1 MKRPFCSL
9 TLLALVAAN
18 GVLGSGRLGAQGDA
32 NTTLARAYVLAQ
44 TPRGHDA
51 DARAQQLVALARQH
65 ARTPLATLPV
75 LAVRRMIDDLRDP
88 LSLAAALAPLVE
100 GDDVHGLCAAEATR
114 ARAAALLR
122 GNRTKE
128 AYALRAGTDHARQ
141 FLVFGPFGDD
151 GDNYLGVAFP
161 PEFGLDAQAA
171 LPGRYGPVTPRVA
184 DRLPEDEYGTIRL
197 RDPRTQ
203 RQGCYYA
210 LHQVASDAARACYLE
225 VFTPGSFEVFVNGE
239 LAARHDGFAASSFF
253 LHWLPVR
260 LRAGHNQVLV
270 KTVLNGFDEIAL
282 RYVDGAGRPVPLR
295 ATPADHIEAYAAL
308 PGGEPELPGPFTT
321 PLVALARAAQGSTG
335 ADHHVLRLAASL
347 LASDQR
353 DSRDALTHLLALEG
367 ATIEDLDDVVAL
379 AAAYEAADM
388 LPEEIRRSR
397 ARALLEPR
405 FAQLEDHAWAR
416 RQRATYLADQDKI
429 EDAIRL
435 LLPTVAAGTADSP
448 TFERLHELY
457 SRVEFHAEAA
467 RLREAWSKA
476 LPGDARA
483 ALAEARERRRVGDH
497 RGALDVLQAAR
508 QAGGSD
514 RDVTRQ
520 AMLLAAEL
528 GEVDLARA
536 AHEALHAADPT
547 GTAALNDR
555 AELAERS
562 GDRAA
567 AISAWQALGTHAEA
581 NASAL
586 ARAGR
591 ALLALGED
599 GAGTA
604 VLTASLRLD
613 PAQHDVRRLLTRLGG
628 EAKEFATL
636 ARFRHD
642 VDALIAAFEPGE
654 REKAASS
661 TLLLDQMIV
670 EYFDDGSRVE
680 EVHQVR
686 RINDLAG
693 VERYQQATDAARAN
707 EVLHLRTIARD
718 GLSYVPNRV
727 DNDFAMPRLE
737 PGAVVDGAW
746 RTFQRAPGADPW
758 RGPEFHFQSPD
769 EPYVHSELVVVLP
782 ASHPGSFRTRNFA
795 GDPDVIRLDDGRTAH
810 VFVRKEVPRL
820 TPEKLA
826 PPLEE
831 IVPLVHYGA
840 DRRPGARAR
849 RARDHLAF
857 RTRSSPLVAEQ
868 AQKLTATLRGDLA
881 KAEAVHRFVHGE
893 IPTSEGASDPTA
905 VLVRRQ
911 GARFWL
917 EVALL
922 REAGVPLHFA
932 VAAPRIDAMERRA
945 APLFTGD
952 EQHQLDAVRIEPA
965 DGAPIW
971 LFADAPRYWP
981 LGRIPAE
988 RLGAQALLLDVGT
1001 WLPVR
1006 IPGGDPTAEE
1016 GIAVQGTSSLD
1027 ASGNASCAVELTF
1040 RGIDGFG
1047 AADQLRDRD
1056 DNIRK
1061 LAARQVAGQV
1071 FPGWRPDDVKI
1082 ELEQLGEPLRARGT
1096 LSKARAVSAAGEA
1109 SLLDLPLAKGNWLA
1123 RLGDRAE
1130 RVQPLALATLSAASF
1145 ELAID
1150 PGPALRV
1157 AELPA
1162 DVHITHPLLDYSL
1175 TFTRNGEGIVMRR
1188 EYLQRPGRLPANQF
1202 GEWLRVLRA
1211 LDLAEDARLR
1221 LLPR

>member
-9 TLLALVAAN
+9 SLLILSAAS
-18 GVLGSGRLGAQGDA
+18 GVLGAGRLGAQGDA
-32 NTTLARAYVLAQ
+32 NATLARAYVLAQ

-65 ARTPLATLPV
+65 ARTPLATLAV

-88 LSLAAALAPLVE
+88 LNLAAALAPLVE

-122 GNRTKE
+122 ANRTTE

-161 PEFGLDAQAA
+161 PEFGLDAKAA

-210 LHQVASDAARACYLE
+210 LHQVASEAARACYLE

-270 KTVLNGFDEIAL
+270 KTALNGFDEIAL
-282 RYVDGAGRPVPLR
+282 RYVDGAGRAVPLR
-295 ATPADHIEAYAAL
+295 ATPADRLEACAAL
-308 PGGEPELPGPFTT
+308 RGEQPELPGPFTT
-321 PLVALARAAQGSTG
+321 PLIALARAAQGSTG
-335 ADHHVLRLAASL
+335 ADQHVLRLAASL

-353 DSRDALTHLLALEG
+353 DSRDALTHLVALEG
-367 ATIEDLDDVVAL
+367 ATIEDLDAVVAL
-379 AAAYEAADM
+379 AAAYEAADL

-405 FAQLEDHAWAR
+405 FAKLEDHAWAR

-467 RLREAWSKA
+467 RLRAAWTKA

-483 ALAEARERRRVGDH
+483 ALAEAHERQRVGDH

-508 QAGGSD
+508 QAGGGD
-514 RDVTRQ
+514 REVTRRT
-520 AMLLAAEL
+520 MLLAAEL
-528 GEVDLARA
+528 GEVELARA
-536 AHEALHAADPT
+536 AHEALHAADPK
-547 GTAALNDR
+547 GTASLSDR

-567 AISAWQALGTHAEA
+567 AITAWQALAAHAEA
-581 NASAL
+581 NASTL

-628 EAKEFATL
+628 ESKEFATL

-642 VDALIAAFEPGE
+642 IAALIAAFQPGE
-654 REKAASS
+654 RENAASS

-670 EYFDDGSRVE
+670 EYFADGSRIE

-693 VERYQQATDAARAN
+693 VERHQQASDAARAD
-707 EVLHLRTIARD
+707 EVLHLRTIALD

-737 PGAVVDGAW
+737 PGAIVDGAW
-746 RTFQRAPGADPW
+746 RTSQRAPGADPW
-758 RGPEFHFQSPD
+758 RGPEFHFQSSD

-782 ASHPGSFRTRNFA
+782 AAHPGSFRTRNFD
-795 GDPDVIRLDDGRTAH
+795 GDPDIVHLDDGRTAH
-810 VFVRKEVPRL
+810 VFVRKDVPRL

-831 IVPLVHYGA
+831 IVPLVRYGA

-849 RARDHLAF
+849 QARDHLAF

-868 AQKLTATLRGDLA
+868 AQKLTATLRGDVA
-881 KAEAVHRFVHGE
+881 KAEAIHRFVHGE
-893 IPTSEGASDPTA
+893 IPTSAGESDPTA

-922 REAGVPLHFA
+922 QEAGVPLRFA
-932 VAAPRIDAMERRA
+932 VAAPQLDAMDRRA

-952 EQHQLDAVRIEPA
+952 EQHPVDAVRVEPS
-965 DGAPIW
+965 DGAPAW

-981 LGRIPAE
+981 MGKIPAE
-988 RLGAQALLLDVGT
+988 RLGAAALLLDVGT

-1016 GIAVQGTSSLD
+1016 GIAVRGTLSLD

-1109 SLLDLPLAKGNWLA
+1109 SLLDLPVAKGNWLA

-1130 RVQPLALATLSAASF
+1130 RAQPLALATLAAGSF
-1145 ELAID
+1145 ELTID

-1157 AELPA
+1157 AELPT
-1162 DVHITHPLLDYSL
+1162 DVHVTHPLLDYSL
-1175 TFTRNGEGIVMRR
+1175 TFTRKGEGIVVRR
-1188 EYLQRPGRLPANQF
+1188 EYLQRPGRLPADQF
-1202 GEWLRVLRA
+1202 GEWLRVLRT
-1211 LDLAEDARLR
+1211 LDLAEDAKLR

>member
-1 MKRPFCSL
+1 MKRPHLSLPLL
-9 TLLALVAAN
+9 TLLVAN
-18 GVLGSGRLGAQGDA
+18 GVLGASSLGAQGDA
-32 NTTLARAYVLAQ
+32 NATLARAYVLAQ

-51 DARAQQLVALARQH
+51 DARAQQLVAIALQH
-65 ARTPLATLPV
+65 ARTPLATLAV
-75 LAVRRMIDDLRDP
+75 LAVRRLIDDVRDP
-88 LSLAAALAPLVE
+88 LGLAAALAPLAE

-122 GNRTKE
+122 GNRTAE

-171 LPGRYGPVTPRVA
+171 LPGRYGQVTPRVA
-184 DRLPEDEYGTIRL
+184 DRLPQDEYGTIRL
-197 RDPRTQ
+197 RDPRTL

-210 LHQVASDAARACYLE
+210 LHQVASDAARACYVEL
-225 VFTPGSFEVFVNGE
+225 FTPGSFEVFVNGE
-239 LAARHDGFAASSFF
+239 LAARHDGFAASSYF

-260 LRAGHNQVLV
+260 LRAGHNHVLV

-295 ATPADHIEAYAAL
+295 ATPADRIEAYAA
-308 PGGEPELPGPFTT
+308 PRGEQPELPGPFTS
-321 PLVALARAAQGSTG
+321 PLAALARAAQSSTS
-335 ADHHVLRLAASL
+335 ADQHVLRLAASL

-353 DSRDALTHLLALEG
+353 DSRDALTHLVALED
-367 ATIEDLDDVVAL
+367 ATIEDLDEVLAL

-388 LPEEIRRSR
+388 LPEEVRRSR

-416 RQRATYLADQDKI
+416 RQRATYLADEDKI

-435 LLPTVAAGTADSP
+435 LLPTVAAHTADSA

-467 RLREAWSKA
+467 RLRAAWTKA

-483 ALAEARERRRVGDH
+483 GLAEARERQRVGDH
-497 RGALDVLQAAR
+497 RGALDVLEAVR
-508 QAGGSD
+508 KAGGGD
-514 RDVTRQ
+514 REVTRRV
-520 AMLLAAEL
+520 MLLAAEL
-528 GEVDLARA
+528 GDAGLARA

-547 GTAALNDR
+547 GTAALSDR

-562 GDRAA
+562 GERAA
-567 AISAWQALGTHAEA
+567 AVAAWRALAAHAEA

-586 ARAGR
+586 SRAGR
-591 ALLALGED
+591 ALLALGEE
-599 GAGTA
+599 GSGTA

-613 PAQHDVRRLLTRLGG
+613 PAQHDLRRLLSRLGG
-628 EAKEFATL
+628 DTKEFQTL

-642 VDALIAAFEPGE
+642 VDAIIAAFQPGE
-654 REKAASS
+654 REQAASS

-670 EYFDDGSRVE
+670 EYLDDGSRVE

-693 VERYQQATDAARAN
+693 VERHQQASDAARAN
-707 EVLHLRTIARD
+707 EVLHLRTIASD

-727 DNDFAMPRLE
+727 DNDFAMPRLA
-737 PGAVVDGAW
+737 PGAIVDGAW
-746 RTFQRAPGADPW
+746 RTFQRGPGADPW
-758 RGPEFHFQSPD
+758 RGPEFHFQSAD

-782 ASHPGSFRTRNFA
+782 ASHPGSFRTRNF
-795 GDPDVIRLDDGRTAH
+795 GDDPDVIRLDDGRTAH
-810 VFVRKEVPRL
+810 VFVRKDVPRL

-831 IVPLVHYGA
+831 IVPLVNYGA
-840 DRRPGARAR
+840 DRQPGARAR
-849 RARDHLAF
+849 RARDYLAF

-868 AQKLTATLRGDLA
+868 ARELTATLTSDVA
-881 KAEAVHRFVHGE
+881 KAEAIHRFVHEE
-893 IPTSEGASDPTA
+893 IPTSAGASDPTA

-922 REAGVPLHFA
+922 QEAGVPLRFA
-932 VAAPRIDAMERRA
+932 AAAPQIDAMDRRA

-952 EQHQLDAVRIEPA
+952 EQHPVDAVRIEPA
-965 DGAPIW
+965 DGPAAW

-988 RLGAQALLLDVGT
+988 RLGAAALLLDVGT

-1006 IPGGDPTAEE
+1006 IPGGNPTEDE
-1016 GIAVQGTSSLD
+1016 GIAVRGTLSLD
-1027 ASGNASCAVELTF
+1027 ASGNATCAVELTF
-1040 RGIDGFG
+1040 RGVDGFG

-1082 ELEQLGEPLRARGT
+1082 ELEQHGEPLRAHGT

-1130 RVQPLALATLSAASF
+1130 RAQPLALATLSAASF

-1150 PGPALRV
+1150 TGPALRV
-1157 AELPA
+1157 AELPD

-1175 TFTRNGEGIVMRR
+1175 TFARKGEGIVMRR
-1188 EYLQRPGRLPANQF
+1188 EYLQRPGRLPANQI

-1211 LDLAEDARLR
+1211 LDLAEDAKLR